1 MPYHRHRCEED
12 GFLQTALQWYDG
24 TVTTTDSVGEGS
36 HFLIAHCFSELQV
49 AAVTVVTP
57 ATPLTAA
64 ITITA
69 ADTDDDNG
77 SNKRKLLL
85 PKLVSSDDAAD
96 AGWFSFA
103 EIPARQK
110 RERLNRNKRL

>member
-49 AAVTVVTP
+49 AAVTA

-85 PKLVSSDDAAD
+85 PKLVSADDAAD

-103 EIPARQK
+103 DIQARQT
-110 RERLNRNKRL
+110 RERLNSNKRL